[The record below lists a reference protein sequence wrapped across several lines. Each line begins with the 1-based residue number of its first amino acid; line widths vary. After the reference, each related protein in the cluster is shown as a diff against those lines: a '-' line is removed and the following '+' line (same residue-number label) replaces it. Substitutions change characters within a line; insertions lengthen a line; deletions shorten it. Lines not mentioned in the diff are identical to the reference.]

1 MTGFKEG
8 RLRKRFAAFLVCAV
22 LLFASL
28 FFAPA
33 AAFDTFAKMLVGLYT
48 LYLGGQTA
56 TDWKKAAADAVG

>member
-1 MTGFKEG
+1 MTTPREK
-8 RLRKRFAAFLVCAV
+8 RLQKRFAAFLVCAG

-33 AAFDTFAKMLVGLYT
+33 PAFDMFAKMLVGLYT

-56 TDWKKAAADAVG
+56 TDWKKAAVEAPV